1 MGCVAAA
8 RSMPRRRSDASQY
21 PRTCSGL
28 PSSCPAERG
37 YLHELV
43 HGAPRQPLGH
53 AAEKLVPLSS
63 GTKRI
68 RHPQL
73 GELTFQHVV
82 LQLADD
88 PEQKIVTFSAG
99 EQDQAAIAA
108 LLT

>member
-8 RSMPRRRSDASQY
+8 RSMPRRRSDASQD

-53 AAEKLVPLSS
+53 AAEKLPQAVADLVDRLDP
-63 GTKRI
+63 
-68 RHPQL
+68 HPTYVT
-73 GELTFQHVV
+73 GRRWDV
-82 LQLADD
+82 LAANRAARAVDRLAERD
-88 PEQKIVTFSAG
+88 PG
-99 EQDQAAIAA
+99 
-108 LLT
+108 